1 MVSYCETR
9 DLLLGGVNV
18 PTFIDPVQYINAASE
33 EVDVAL
39 SGVYSTPFTMAENS
53 QTRPTILFLK
63 QVTSKLAS
71 GRIIMAAAA
80 GAEMSEVHQYGI
92 YLVTQA
98 IESLKQVASG
108 EFILPGA
115 TPVDPSPADTGG
127 VRIKNVDATS
137 NVEDFYTQL
146 QKQTVPVPYL
156 LGGYPY
162 GY

>member
-1 MVSYCETR
+1 MASYCEKR
-9 DLLLGGVNV
+9 DLLLGEINV
-18 PTFIDPVQYINAASE
+18 PSFIDSDQYILNASE

-39 SGVYSTPFTMAENS
+39 CGVYSTPFTMAENS
-53 QTRPTILFLK
+53 QTRPTVLFLK

-80 GAEMSEVHQYGI
+80 GAEMSEIHQYGI
-92 YLVTQA
+92 YLVNEA

-115 TPVDPSPADTGG
+115 TQVDPSPSDTGG

-137 NVEDFYTQL
+137 NVEDFYNQI

-162 GY
+162 GW